1 MTDNNADRSRSFASD
16 NYSGIHPE
24 ILAALA
30 EANVGHA
37 TSYGED
43 PWTQRLGALATQLFG
58 DEAQIYPVF
67 NGTGANV
74 IALQSVLPR
83 WGAVIAPHTAHI
95 NRDEGGA
102 PEKVGAIKILGVDTP
117 DGKLTP
123 DLAAT
128 EAWGW
133 GDPHRSQPLALS
145 ISQVTELGTCYT
157 PQEVRALADFAHD
170 NGMALHVD
178 GSRLSNAAAHLNSTF
193 REITTDVGVDVL
205 SLGGTKN
212 GAMGA
217 EAVVVLNP
225 QLATGIDYLRKTNMA
240 LGSKMRFISA
250 QLLALHEGDLWR
262 QSALHA
268 NEMATRL
275 GDELQA
281 VVPIPYEVES
291 NVVFAKLNAEQK
303 KRARSRFHFYDW
315 PGDPDLVRLMAS
327 FDTTEGDV
335 VDLVR
340 AIRGC

>member
-16 NYSGIHPE
+16 NYSGVHPE

-58 DEAQIYPVF
+58 DETQIYPVF

-145 ISQVTELGTCYT
+145 QV
-157 PQEVRALADFAHD
+157 
-170 NGMALHVD
+170 
-178 GSRLSNAAAHLNSTF
+178 
-193 REITTDVGVDVL
+193 
-205 SLGGTKN
+205 KN
-212 GAMGA
+212 G
-217 EAVVVLNP
+217 
-225 QLATGIDYLRKTNMA
+225 
-240 LGSKMRFISA
+240 
-250 QLLALHEGDLWR
+250 
-262 QSALHA
+262 
-268 NEMATRL
+268 
-275 GDELQA
+275 
-281 VVPIPYEVES
+281 
-291 NVVFAKLNAEQK
+291 
-303 KRARSRFHFYDW
+303 
-315 PGDPDLVRLMAS
+315 
-327 FDTTEGDV
+327 
-335 VDLVR
+335 
-340 AIRGC
+340 